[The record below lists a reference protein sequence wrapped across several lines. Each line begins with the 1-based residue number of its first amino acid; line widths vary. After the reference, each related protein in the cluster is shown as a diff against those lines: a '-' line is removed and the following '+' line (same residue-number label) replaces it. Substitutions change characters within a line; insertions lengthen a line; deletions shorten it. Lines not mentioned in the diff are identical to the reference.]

1 MKNRNYV
8 INIIEL
14 SKWKSLSTL
23 LLNILIY
30 PQKVNAVAVKKCLTI
45 YRKYDIIIYIDYK
58 VILYF

>member
-30 PQKVNAVAVKKCLTI
+30 PQKVNAVAVKKML
-45 YRKYDIIIYIDYK
+45 DN
-58 VILYF
+58 LS